1 MAVDPRRI
9 GGRMNILQALDDKQV
24 FAPFFRGATWDVWRA
39 FLAVLFGLPLTSEQ
53 IAIYNKFT
61 GRTTPPT
68 SPLHEAWLV
77 CGRRSGKSYILAVIA
92 IFLAAF
98 RDWRPF
104 LGPGEVGTIM
114 VVCAD
119 RKQARVIM
127 RYCLGLLKAVPML
140 KQLIEAQTR
149 ESISLRNRVVIEVH
163 TASFRSTRGYTCVAV
178 LLDEI
183 AYWPVDELAAEPDFE
198 VVNAI
203 RPSMATIPNAMLL
216 CASSPHARKG
226 VLFDAHRKHFGQ
238 DNDPI
243 LVWQADTRSMNQ
255 TVPQAYID
263 QHVADDPA
271 RAAAE
276 YLAQFR
282 S

>member
-1 MAVDPRRI
+1 M
-9 GGRMNILQALDDKQV
+9 
-24 FAPFFRGATWDVWRA
+24 FAPFFRGATWDTWFV

-53 IAIYNKFT
+53 LAVYQRFT
-61 GRTTPPT
+61 GRTALPAHPFA
-68 SPLHEAWLV
+68 EAWLC

-140 KQLIEAQTR
+140 KQLVESQTR

-183 AYWPVDELAAEPDFE
+183 AYWPTDELSAEPDIE
-198 VVNAI
+198 VVNAV
-203 RPSMATIPNAMLL
+203 RPSMATIPNAVLL

-226 VLFDAHRKHFGQ
+226 VLFDAHRKHYGQ

-243 LVWQADTRSMNQ
+243 LVWQADTWSMNA

-263 QHVADDPA
+263 
-271 RAAAE
+271 
-276 YLAQFR
+276 
-282 S
+282 